1 MFLPTGFLAYSFVF
15 LGQTCSGPRFSVGL
29 VLRAKR
35 RMSLDC
41 RLFCSVPQILR
52 KWNWNSKKGVNNNIR
67 GCHISIFIFP
77 FVFLRESK
85 QSGWSVSKR
94 TFKLKPTCDYCSVE
108 METNEKQ
115 YCAPV
120 HPSLSPIYHCR
131 FSLFR
136 CFDCAPTGA
145 KNTWGLCGIIL
156 SWGVY
161 SQASRAHLYYICTL
175 GKRCALTVAEKPAPC
190 HCVYLN
196 IVCCNALTTVVWL
209 HGCFVTW
216 LWWCD
221 GDKWLV
227 WSCAAKDPFI
237 CLDCFRNV
245 CLITLL
251 SQEKP
256 QQETAPH

>member
-1 MFLPTGFLAYSFVF
+1 
-15 LGQTCSGPRFSVGL
+15 
-29 VLRAKR
+29 
-35 RMSLDC
+35 
-41 RLFCSVPQILR
+41 
-52 KWNWNSKKGVNNNIR
+52 
-67 GCHISIFIFP
+67 
-77 FVFLRESK
+77 
-85 QSGWSVSKR
+85 
-94 TFKLKPTCDYCSVE
+94 
-108 METNEKQ
+108 METNAKQ

-120 HPSLSPIYHCR
+120 HTSLFPIYHSR

-145 KNTWGLCGIIL
+145 KNTWGLYNPFLGCLFSGIQGTSL
-156 SWGVY
+156 LYLHPRQEVHAY
-161 SQASRAHLYYICTL
+161 RSRKTCS
-175 GKRCALTVAEKPAPC
+175 V

-196 IVCCNALTTVVWL
+196 IVCCNALTTVLRL

-221 GDKWLV
+221 GDKWLE